1 MRDLS
6 ISQEYYLCA
15 VNEKGSISSF
25 AAEKLVC
32 LVASALLDMKLADC
46 IEIENK
52 RVQVIGDLPEELSFL
67 DSLYVF
73 IHVGKPVKVEK
84 ILEEY
89 TYSMTDKRLKRL
101 MADLGRSM
109 EEDGIT
115 KEVVSGLFGGKSSY
129 VPNQKAVELVIDK
142 VRAEMLEE
150 GTVTEE
156 TAALVVLLDISKSM
170 KYYFSKYEQK
180 KIKEKLERLLHDPNG
195 KMVKEMVDYV
205 QNMMAMITIWMTV
218 YS

>member
-1 MRDLS
+1 MDNVWERARARYA
-6 ISQEYYLCA
+6 QTP
-15 VNEKGSISSF
+15 V
-25 AAEKLVC
+25 
-32 LVASALLDMKLADC
+32 
-46 IEIENK
+46 
-52 RVQVIGDLPEELSFL
+52 PEELSFL
-67 DSLYVF
+67 DSLYDF

-129 VPNQKAVELVIDK
+129 VPNQEAVELVIDK

-156 TAALVVLLDISKSM
+156 VAALIVLLRQI
-170 KYYFSKYEQK
+170 YTERQK
-180 KIKEKLERLLHDPNG
+180 KKADRPD
-195 KMVKEMVDYV
+195 
-205 QNMMAMITIWMTV
+205 A
-218 YS
+218 YSTEDDGR

>member
-15 VNEKGSISSF
+15 VNEKGAISSF

-32 LVASALLDMKLADC
+32 LVPSALLDMKLADC

-67 DSLYVF
+67 DSLYDF

>member
-25 AAEKLVC
+25 AAEKPVC

-67 DSLYVF
+67 DSLYDF

>member
-15 VNEKGSISSF
+15 VNEKGAISSF

-52 RVQVIGDLPEELSFL
+52 RVQVIGNLPEELSFL
-67 DSLYVF
+67 DSLYDF

-142 VRAEMLEE
+142 VRVEMLEE

>member
-67 DSLYVF
+67 DSLYDF

>member
-15 VNEKGSISSF
+15 VNEKGAISSF

-67 DSLYVF
+67 DSLYDF

-142 VRAEMLEE
+142 VRAEMLAVSY
-150 GTVTEE
+150 THLTLPTKRIV
-156 TAALVVLLDISKSM
+156 
-170 KYYFSKYEQK
+170 
-180 KIKEKLERLLHDPNG
+180 
-195 KMVKEMVDYV
+195 
-205 QNMMAMITIWMTV
+205 
-218 YS
+218 

>member
-15 VNEKGSISSF
+15 VNEKGAISSF

-67 DSLYVF
+67 DSLYDF

>member
-67 DSLYVF
+67 DSLYDF

-89 TYSMTDKRLKRL
+89 NYSITDKRLKRL

-129 VPNQKAVELVIDK
+129 VPNQEAVELVIDK

-156 TAALVVLLDISKSM
+156 VAALIVLLDISKSM

-180 KIKEKLERLLHDPNG
+180 KIKEKLERLLHDPSG
-195 KMVKEMVDYV
+195 KMVKGMVDYI
-205 QNMMAMITIWMTV
+205 QTMMTMSAILLTV
-218 YS
+218 YN

>member
-67 DSLYVF
+67 DSLYDF

-156 TAALVVLLDISKSM
+156 VAALIVLLDISKSM